1 MGSVEVGQ
9 LINASLRGDDPYCR
23 LDVFFRDRLSLRPNA
38 TPPARLPDDFMEPAG
53 VWCLP
58 WNVTVEERTIGGA
71 QNAVSVRIYRDKSC
85 GGKNNAWLLW
95 AHGGGFTEG
104 SVDTA
109 EAHATCAELTAR
121 TGTTCISVDYR
132 LTHDGRNLYPAALDD
147 LLDVW
152 AWIVEQTQRNAQQTT
167 LMIGGASA
175 GGNLAAALCRKLVDS
190 SREGG
195 VLLPVPH
202 AFLGAYGVFHDM
214 QRELVKGWDGNTGI
228 LPTPLRFTPQVC
240 KDMYA
245 RYVGRATDFPAYSVP
260 GECDAWQ
267 LHGFPP
273 SALICCEFD
282 DLAPSSMV
290 FAEQLRQAGT
300 PVQLRMAAGVLHGFL
315 NWYPSERLPQTLAA
329 IRFLAA
335 FIEEQIQK
343 QARERRDESFID

>member
-1 MGSVEVGQ
+1 M
-9 LINASLRGDDPYCR
+9 
-23 LDVFFRDRLSLRPNA
+23 
-38 TPPARLPDDFMEPAG
+38 
-53 VWCLP
+53 
-58 WNVTVEERTIGGA
+58 EERTIGDA

-104 SVDTA
+104 SIDTA

-214 QRELVKGWDGNTGI
+214 QRELVKGWDGNTSI

-260 GECDAWQ
+260 GECDARQ